1 MRTNIDI
8 DDDLLKEA
16 MEATGL
22 KTKKAAV
29 EDALNKVV
37 LEARRRR
44 ALDELAGIGW
54 DGDLDQMRKDWAMDD
69 FTL

>member
-8 DDDLLKEA
+8 DEALLKEA

-54 DGDLDQMRKDWAMDD
+54 DGDLEQMRKEWILGD